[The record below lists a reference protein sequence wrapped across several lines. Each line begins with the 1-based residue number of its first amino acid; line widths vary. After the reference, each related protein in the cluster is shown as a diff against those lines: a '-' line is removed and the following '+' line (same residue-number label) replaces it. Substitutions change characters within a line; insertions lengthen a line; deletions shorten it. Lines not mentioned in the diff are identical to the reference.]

1 MLFGVYVEALRVE
14 CTVNVVISIPQVSHW
29 VQMNQKPKGI
39 DVALALLIFELY
51 RCRKYMFSETKL
63 IYFETTVYNTV
74 SKAYNLR
81 LL

>member
-29 VQMNQKPKGI
+29 VQMTQKPKGI